1 MKINIPTHCPICD
14 SELEKVNDQ
23 LFCRNSSCPAQLFK
37 KMEHFCKTLG
47 IKGMGEKTIEKLN
60 LSNLAELF
68 YMDRE
73 DAIEALGSV
82 KVVDKLL
89 GEIDRAK
96 LAPLATV
103 IASFSIPLIGN
114 TAGGKLAQVVNS
126 LDDITAETCKSAG
139 LGDKAT
145 ANLLNWLDTE
155 YLELKGFLPFNFSI
169 KSSIPP
175 TGAKTIC
182 ITGKLTSFKTKAEAT
197 LNLQNLGFKVTES
210 VTKTTDYLVD
220 EENKNSSK
228 RIKADEY
235 NITIITNL
243 NDFIT
248 NNKVKI
254 T

>member
-114 TAGGKLAQVVNS
+114 TAGGKLALVVNS
-126 LDDITAETCKSAG
+126 LEDITAETCKKAG

-145 ANLLNWLDTE
+145 ANILYWKSTE
-155 YLELKGFLPFNFSI
+155 YLELKDFLPFNFSSN
-169 KSSIPP
+169 SSTLPDN
-175 TGAKTIC
+175 AKTIC
-182 ITGKLTSFKTKAEAT
+182 ITGKLSSFKNKSEAT
-197 LNLQNLGFKVTES
+197 NILQSLGFKVTES

-228 RIKADEY
+228 RKKAEEY

-243 NDFIT
+243 NDFIKKVNT
-248 NNKVKI
+248 ND
-254 T
+254 

>member
-114 TAGGKLAQVVNS
+114 TAGGKLALVVNS
-126 LDDITAETCKSAG
+126 LEDITAETCKKAG

-145 ANLLNWLDTE
+145 ANILYWKSTE
-155 YLELKGFLPFNFSI
+155 YLELKDFLPFNFSSN
-169 KSSIPP
+169 SSTLPDN
-175 TGAKTIC
+175 AKIIC
-182 ITGKLTSFKTKAEAT
+182 ITGKLSSFKNKSEAT
-197 LNLQNLGFKVTES
+197 NILQSLGFKVTES

-228 RIKADEY
+228 RKKAEEY

-243 NDFIT
+243 NDFIKKVNT
-248 NNKVKI
+248 ND
-254 T
+254 